1 MNEEGSEACNFEKP
15 KRGPFWREHPRT
27 QIKQNQV
34 MGLADPLLLII
45 IIIIII
51 LGVGLAN

>member
-45 IIIIII
+45 III